1 MMPRQ
6 VWRVLVAAA
15 LLVAALVLPSMAL
28 ARANAHDV
36 RLPRLSR
43 SAHGASLPRL
53 SRMDGVGL
61 FIRALHLEHGDAGAP
76 DPQQA
81 LALYCEAGARGE
93 PRAYVNIGWIY
104 LRGKAVHRDV
114 AIASAWL

>member
-15 LLVAALVLPSMAL
+15 LLVAALVLPSVGF
-28 ARANAHDV
+28 ART
-36 RLPRLSR
+36 
-43 SAHGASLPRL
+43 SAHGASLPHLPRA
-53 SRMDGVGL
+53 DAVGL